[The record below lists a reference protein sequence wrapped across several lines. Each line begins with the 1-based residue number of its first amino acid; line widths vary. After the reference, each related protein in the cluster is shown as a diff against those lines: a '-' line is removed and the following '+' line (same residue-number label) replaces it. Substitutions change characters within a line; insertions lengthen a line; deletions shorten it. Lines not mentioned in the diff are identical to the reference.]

1 MNQLETMR
9 FVDKATPQQLTAMVN
24 ARDPFSYMAL
34 SKLQQIRDER
44 MKAQAGQPAPPPMAE
59 VIPQQVMQGAPQ
71 MPPQSMAQPPQMGIA
86 SLGGIGPNQEAAGAG
101 GGMVA
106 FTQGGG
112 IKGYA
117 EPPYLVKGDEG
128 ETNLGMAFDATRNAI
143 GEKLDAIRNNPVS
156 AAIANNLS
164 TAAESMP
171 LQEKNRA
178 IRERIAQLTIGPLER
193 LTPQQRGARNIEVQR
208 LTDLLYSP
216 TVSSNVPPA
225 SVPPVSAAKI
235 GTNRVDLEEE
245 GRGQTPAYKTAI
257 TPPAAPNQAA
267 SSLVGIPSVMP
278 GLAAATRDL
287 TKANQELTASRG
299 EERKAMVAGMRD
311 PEIDANTR
319 ATVMGSESDRDQNI
333 AARQKA
339 LNESLP
345 DQNARIST
353 ELEKMRVATAKS
365 EENAPYQGLLK
376 MAVSLMGTKS
386 HNFLQ
391 AVGEAGGAGL
401 EEFNK
406 MQSANKAQK
415 MALLSAD
422 ANLASAQDARQ
433 RGLYAQAAQRT
444 DKATQDRLDAF
455 NFKRDSEMFNANI
468 AIKLA
473 GHKTGDSVQKIEA
486 TKNLFALQ
494 LANNTYQLQ
503 RQELMLR
510 GLTHEAAMMPDSA
523 KVINWLEKNPTKRP
537 AFEKQEN
544 ATRFLT
550 VAAKGLVDLDQRQK
564 NALANGIRPGEVGYP
579 TEDTIMNEA
588 AKIVARARDPEAA
601 STPAATG
608 QVVTKDGKSE
618 WVPNSKKPN

>member
-1 MNQLETMR
+1 
-9 FVDKATPQQLTAMVN
+9 MVN

-34 SKLQQIRDER
+34 SKLQQIRDQR
-44 MKAQAGQPAPPPMAE
+44 MKAQAGQPAPAPLAQ
-59 VIPQQVMQGAPQ
+59 VIPQQVMQDAPQAAPQ
-71 MPPQSMAQPPQMGIA
+71 MPQSMEQPPQMGIA

-101 GGMVA
+101 GGIVA

-117 EPPYLVKGDEG
+117 TPPLLVKGDEG
-128 ETNLGMAFDATRNAI
+128 ETNLGMAFDATS
-143 GEKLDAIRNNPVS
+143 DVIRNNPVS
-156 AAIANNLS
+156 GAIANYFS
-164 TAAESMP
+164 GTAESMP

-208 LTDLLYSP
+208 LTDSLYSP
-216 TVSSNVPPA
+216 TVSSNVPTASASPA
-225 SVPPVSAAKI
+225 SAARI
-235 GTNRVDLEEE
+235 GSNKVDLEEE

-257 TPPAAPNQAA
+257 TPPAVPSQAA
-267 SSLVGIPSVMP
+267 SPLVGIPSVMP
-278 GLAAATRDL
+278 GLAAAEKSM
-287 TKANQELTASRG
+287 TKAYKDLVTSRG
-299 EERKAMVAGMRD
+299 EERSAITAGMRD

-319 ATVMGSESDRDQNI
+319 ATIMGSESDRDQNI

-353 ELEKMRVATAKS
+353 ELEKMRVATSKS

-455 NFKRDSEMFNANI
+455 NFKRDGEIANANI
-468 AIKLA
+468 AIQLA
-473 GHKTGDSVQKIEA
+473 GHKTGDSQQAIEA
-486 TKNLFALQ
+486 TKNLFSLKQ
-494 LANNTYQLQ
+494 ANNTYQLQ
-503 RQELMLR
+503 RQELILR

-523 KVINWLEKNPTKRP
+523 KVINWLEKNPLKRP
-537 AFEKQEN
+537 AFERQEN

-588 AKIVARARDPEAA
+588 AKIVARARDPDAA
-601 STPAATG
+601 STPAGTG
-608 QVVTKDGKSE
+608 QLVTKDGKSE
-618 WVPNSKKPN
+618 WVPNPKKPN